1 MSDAPSPA
9 DDVLA
14 LRRDL
19 DAANDAIRAFAAQR
33 SDWPREAVL
42 ELQRLHTGYLTA
54 LHRLRAASRGELCVA
69 A

>member
-1 MSDAPSPA
+1 MYEAPITA

-14 LRRDL
+14 LQRDV
-19 DAANDAIRAFAAQR
+19 DAANDAVRAFAAQR
-33 SDWPREAVL
+33 SDWPQEAVL

-54 LHRLRAASRGELCVA
+54 VHALREASRSGLCTA